1 MDEESLYLDAHNYDY
16 YRLAHK
22 KLTNVLEWGIYL
34 SIFGWD
40 EVGADEKNPFTF
52 FCTLVVSYQTFPL
65 TRVTKL

>member
-22 KLTNVLEWGIYL
+22 KPTNVLEWGIYL

-40 EVGADEKNPFTF
+40 EVGADEKKIRLLF
-52 FCTLVVSYQTFPL
+52 FAHS
-65 TRVTKL
+65 

>member
-40 EVGADEKNPFTF
+40 EVGADEKKIRLPFF
-52 FCTLVVSYQTFPL
+52 LH
-65 TRVTKL
+65 TRSLIPDFSVNQGY

>member
-16 YRLAHK
+16 YRPAHK

-40 EVGADEKNPFTF
+40 EVGADEKKIRLLF
-52 FCTLVVSYQTFPL
+52 FAHS
-65 TRVTKL
+65 